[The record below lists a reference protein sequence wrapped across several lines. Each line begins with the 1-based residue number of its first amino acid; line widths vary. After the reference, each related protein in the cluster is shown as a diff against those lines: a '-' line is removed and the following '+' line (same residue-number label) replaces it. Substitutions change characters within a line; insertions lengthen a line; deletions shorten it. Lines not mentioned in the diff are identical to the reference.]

1 MESIYTV
8 AAVIGIGL
16 VVIITFSISQ
26 KLLEK
31 RLEKR
36 YNTKIEQIIEFQ
48 KKWLEKKEEQ
58 E

>member
-16 VVIITFSISQ
+16 VVIIVFSVSQ